1 MRNYT
6 AESDAKSRLGVINLE
21 YYLPVGTN
29 LIIYFIILIEY
40 YVKVLAC
47 FYNTIHLKHL
57 TAENMIHLKF
67 LPPI

>member
-6 AESDAKSRLGVINLE
+6 AENDAKSRLGVINLE
-21 YYLPVGTN
+21 YYLLVG
-29 LIIYFIILIEY
+29 IILILYSTIYIEY

-47 FYNTIHLKHL
+47 FYNTIHMKHF
-57 TAENMIHLKF
+57 TAESMIQLKF